1 MLKLNAK
8 TRNAKTQYAK
18 TRNPK
23 TPKSD
28 RITMEKSIFFAKKL
42 WKKVC
47 FSAHNTMETMEK
59 SF

>member
-18 TRNPK
+18 TRNAKIRPHNYG
-23 TPKSD
+23 
-28 RITMEKSIFFAKKL
+28 KSIFFTKKL